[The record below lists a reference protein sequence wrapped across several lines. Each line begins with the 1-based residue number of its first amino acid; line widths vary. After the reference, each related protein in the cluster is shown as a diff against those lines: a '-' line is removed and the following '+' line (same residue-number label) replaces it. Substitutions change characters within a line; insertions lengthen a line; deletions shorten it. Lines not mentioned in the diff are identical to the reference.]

1 MSYGICRVQKVK
13 AAAVGAMQYHN
24 DRMPG
29 RHSNED
35 IDPSRTHLNWEL
47 TPHRDYESEV
57 AERIERGR
65 RSGRKLRKDAVV
77 LVEGIM
83 TASPEFFRGKS
94 DDDVRRWAL
103 DCCRFAESEFGRENI
118 VHFTLHVDEETPH
131 IHFGF
136 VPLKDGTLAWK
147 NFFPSKVAMSKFQDR
162 FYEQVSERWGLE
174 RGEKRRPGENARRHK
189 SVREQKA
196 ATIRAL
202 NAEAEE
208 RSERV
213 HRLAEEQ
220 ADLAPKVAAERAALE
235 AARAERER
243 VEAETARELADA
255 ARERDRMRAEA
266 EEARRRL
273 ESVQGEAVE
282 LESFEKKGLGELAA
296 LATVRGIGER
306 ERAAEAAVGR
316 ERERAGRLAVA
327 LADARRGLRD
337 LARRVTA
344 LVGHATDA
352 VRVALRLP
360 ERGAP
365 ARHFEYER
373 LWRNRDGEVRETPE
387 RGTPL
392 SSQDLIASL
401 DSILGE
407 AETDSRAL
415 NDMMPGRTVARS
427 KSWQR

>member
-65 RSGRKLRKDAVV
+65 KSGRKLRKDAVV

-94 DDDVRRWAL
+94 DDDVRQWAL

-136 VPLKDGTLAWK
+136 VPIKDGSLAWK
-147 NFFPSKVAMSKFQDR
+147 NYFPSKVAMSKFQDR

-174 RGEKRRPGENARRHK
+174 RGEKRKPGENARRHK

-213 HRLAEEQ
+213 HRLTEAQ
-220 ADLAPKVAAERAALE
+220 SDLVPKVAAERAALE

-243 VEAETARELADA
+243 VEAETAREIADA

-273 ESVQGEAVE
+273 ESVQREAVE

-296 LATVRGIGER
+296 LATVRGLGER

-316 ERERAGRLAVA
+316 ERERAGRLALA

-344 LVGHATDA
+344 LVGGVTDA

-360 ERGAP
+360 ERGAV

-373 LWRNRDGEVRETPE
+373 LWRNRGGEVP
-387 RGTPL
+387 GTPRDVDAPSSQGLL
-392 SSQDLIASL
+392 SSLDEMIEQARASA
-401 DSILGE
+401 DIQNEMAPG
-407 AETDSRAL
+407 TG
-415 NDMMPGRTVARS
+415 GRT
-427 KSWQR
+427 WQRSR